1 MAHLQV
7 AHLAA
12 LLGALGAVLTLA
24 VRGRVP
30 LLAGFVALGLAD
42 ACLGYALVPAS
53 DLRRLTH
60 HLAGWGLIAALAIT
74 VAAVAVMLVR
84 YPAATPVAL
93 LVVAPFRLPVQL
105 GDQKAFLLLPFYGV
119 VAGAVVALAYRAL
132 RGDELPTF
140 PPLLSFPLALVA
152 VLTSVSFLWS
162 RDPRA
167 GAIALGFFYFPFVA
181 GVAVVAR
188 SPLVSWVPRALAT
201 TLVAFATL
209 FAAIGLWQAQTRRLF
224 FAPDLEVANAYTT
237 FFRVTSLFKDPSLYG
252 LHLVL
257 AIAVLLVAVWLRRV
271 GPALAVG
278 VIAFLSAG
286 LYFSYSQSSFIALF
300 AVTLAVAVVFG
311 NHRLRLALAVCAAIA
326 VVGGTVVAARAV
338 ASSSAREAT
347 SGRSRLVTVTFDAF
361 RASPVYGVGI
371 GGQPKASLEESGAG
385 SVKKD
390 ASHTT
395 PLTVA
400 AELGVIGFAAFV
412 LLLAAEAW
420 ALLLVTR
427 RRRALGL
434 TLAAVLLTLFVHSL
448 FYAGFFENPITWGVI
463 GITAAALSLLA
474 RTEPALAALPFRPL
488 IPRAAASAPLAEGGD
503 PVDGSPAG

>member
-7 AHLAA
+7 AHLAT

-42 ACLGYALVPAS
+42 ACLGYALVPAW

-74 VAAVAVMLVR
+74 VAAVGCMLVR

-132 RGDELPTF
+132 RGDELPAI

-188 SPLVSWVPRALAT
+188 SPLLGWVPRALAT
-201 TLVAFATL
+201 TLVAFATV

-224 FAPDLEVANAYTT
+224 LAPDLEVANAYTT

-257 AIAVLLVAVWLRRV
+257 AIAVLLVAVWLGRI

-286 LYFSYSQSSFIALF
+286 LFFSSPS
-300 AVTLAVAVVFG
+300 
-311 NHRLRLALAVCAAIA
+311 R
-326 VVGGTVVAARAV
+326 
-338 ASSSAREAT
+338 ASSPS
-347 SGRSRLVTVTFDAF
+347 SRSRSRSRSCSETTAC
-361 RASPVYGVGI
+361 ASRSPCALRSRSWAEPSSQR
-371 GGQPKASLEESGAG
+371 GQSP
-385 SVKKD
+385 
-390 ASHTT
+390 
-395 PLTVA
+395 A
-400 AELGVIGFAAFV
+400 APRG
-412 LLLAAEAW
+412 
-420 ALLLVTR
+420 R
-427 RRRALGL
+427 
-434 TLAAVLLTLFVHSL
+434 
-448 FYAGFFENPITWGVI
+448 
-463 GITAAALSLLA
+463 
-474 RTEPALAALPFRPL
+474 
-488 IPRAAASAPLAEGGD
+488 PRAAALGSSRSPSTRSARAPSTAWASAVSRRRASRGRGRLREEGRVAHDTADGRGRARRDRLRRIRAPGRGGGVGTPPRHATAARARPRPRSCPPHALRALALLRRLLREPDHLGGD
-503 PVDGSPAG
+503 RDHRGGAVAPRPNRAALAPSRSDR